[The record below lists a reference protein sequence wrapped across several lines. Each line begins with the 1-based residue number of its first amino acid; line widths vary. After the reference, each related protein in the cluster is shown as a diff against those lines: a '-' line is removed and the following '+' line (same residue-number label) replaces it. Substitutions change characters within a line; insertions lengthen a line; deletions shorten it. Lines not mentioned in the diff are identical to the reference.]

1 MYSLI
6 WKLITPSLLSP
17 LPLQEGER
25 IKVRGFGV
33 PNGIKRK
40 PSPSASPLQRA
51 RRPTRLP
58 TS

>member
-6 WKLITPSLLSP
+6 WKLITLSLLSP

-33 PNGIKRK
+33 QNRIKRK
-40 PSPSASPLQRA
+40 PSPPPL
-51 RRPTRLP
+51 P
-58 TS
+58 